1 LVKDSP
7 IRFVSGGLELEG
19 VYYAADDASPTAA
32 VVVCHPHPQY
42 GGDMYNLVVTVIV
55 RAAIEAGM
63 GALAFNFRGVGE
75 SEGASGDGAGER
87 EDVRAA
93 LSAARSLPGIERVML
108 AGYSF
113 GAGMAAAVV
122 DASVPALALVALPP
136 GMARGDDAG
145 IKSYAGAVLMV
156 SGDAD
161 NISPEGALR
170 QLATGLPSQPEVTII
185 PGADHFWWGQERA
198 LADTL
203 KAFFVANRES

>member
-7 IRFVSGGLELEG
+7 IRFLSGSLQLEG
-19 VYYAADDASPTAA
+19 VYYTADNASPTAA

-55 RAAIEAGM
+55 RAAIEAAM

-93 LSAARSLPGIERVML
+93 LAEAGSLPGIERVLL

-113 GAGMAAAVV
+113 GAGVAAAAV
-122 DASVPALALVALPP
+122 DATVPALALVALPP
-136 GMARGDDAG
+136 GMLRDEN
-145 IKSYAGAVLMV
+145 GALKTYSGPVLMV
-156 SGDAD
+156 SGDVD

-170 QLATGLPSQPEVTII
+170 QLAASLPSTPEVTII

-203 KAFFVANRES
+203 KAFFEKHK